1 MKIKKI
7 IALAA
12 ACIFTAAIFT
22 GCGDDKKVEA
32 PATSE
37 YKIGMLRH
45 MNASEKDFNNFVK
58 EIAGTFN
65 LKMTSHEPIFFDSL
79 TAMQMALDS
88 DQIQTFS
95 TYKCV
100 ANYLV
105 ARNPQFEITDKD
117 SLEFIDAFCLAIR
130 ESDKEL
136 IGVVDKAVREM
147 RDDGT
152 LDRLTQKYITDIK
165 ADEEIPAVEIV
176 NIPGAS
182 TIKVAVTGDLPP
194 LDYIDA
200 EGKAAGF
207 NTAVLAEISRRI
219 GKNIELVQVESG
231 ARAAALSSGR
241 VDISFWAIVPVGE
254 IIPAN
259 ADKPDGVEL
268 TAPYYRG
275 RIVHV
280 KLK

>member
-1 MKIKKI
+1 MKLKKI
-7 IALAA
+7 IALIATCIFAA
-12 ACIFTAAIFT
+12 AMFT

-45 MNASEKDFNNFVK
+45 MNASEKDFNNFMQTV
-58 EIAGTFN
+58 ANTFN
-65 LKMTSHEPIFFDSL
+65 LKMTSYEPIFFDSL
-79 TAMQMALDS
+79 SAMQMALDS
-88 DQIQTFS
+88 GQIQTFS

-105 ARNPQFEITDKD
+105 ARNPQFEIADKD
-117 SLEFIDAFCLAIR
+117 TLEFVDAFCLAIR

-136 IGVVDKAVREM
+136 IGVVDKAVKEM

-152 LDRLTQKYITDIK
+152 LDRLTQKYIVDIK
-165 ADEEIPAVEIV
+165 ATEEIPAVEIV

-241 VDISFWAIVPVGE
+241 VDISFWAIVPVSE

-268 TAPYYRG
+268 TTPYYRG

-280 KLK
+280 RLK